1 MSDERVS
8 KRARARILGRVREA
22 NQEREPVEHPGA
34 LPDALEPPGPFG
46 DAGRSDPVGAFE
58 DRLRAAG
65 GEVVRLADE
74 AASAYRNPRIG
85 QTAEAGLT
93 LTPALRACAVTA
105 HRMRPT
111 DVAACTVCGSVRVF
125 G

>member
-1 MSDERVS
+1 MRQIRTYRLICEGNCSDADAL
-8 KRARARILGRVREA
+8 ARA
-22 NQEREPVEHPGA
+22 
-34 LPDALEPPGPFG
+34 D
-46 DAGRSDPVGAFE
+46 
-58 DRLRAAG
+58 
-65 GEVVRLADE
+65 RLADE

-85 QTAEAGLT
+85 QTAAAGLT
-93 LTPALRACAVTA
+93 LPTALRACAVTA